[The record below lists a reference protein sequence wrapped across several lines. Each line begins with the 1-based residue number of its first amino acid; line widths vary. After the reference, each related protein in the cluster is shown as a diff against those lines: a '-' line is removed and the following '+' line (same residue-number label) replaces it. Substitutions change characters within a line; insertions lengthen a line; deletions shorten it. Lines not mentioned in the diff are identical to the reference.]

1 LHATIVDLRPLTAG
15 KDSAGSVNI
24 PQMRARC
31 RLTATGA
38 GRLCPDGTGS
48 AAPGCMRQIT
58 PSPVFPFQAALKVT
72 GAGNG
77 ILDHE

>member
-1 LHATIVDLRPLTAG
+1 
-15 KDSAGSVNI
+15 
-24 PQMRARC
+24 MRARC

-38 GRLCPDGTGS
+38 GRLCPDGTGP